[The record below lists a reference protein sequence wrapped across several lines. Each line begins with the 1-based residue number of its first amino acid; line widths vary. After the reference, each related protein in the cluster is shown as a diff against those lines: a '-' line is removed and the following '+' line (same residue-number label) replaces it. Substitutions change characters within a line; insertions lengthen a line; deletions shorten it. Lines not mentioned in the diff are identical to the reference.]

1 MGCCGERGGDCGGYT
16 RDLLSLSAEEV
27 GVALVWSPASV
38 PEDEP
43 LGGLARLELVP
54 EAEMVLRVVVLD
66 EVEQDG

>member
-1 MGCCGERGGDCGGYT
+1 M
-16 RDLLSLSAEEV
+16 SAEEV